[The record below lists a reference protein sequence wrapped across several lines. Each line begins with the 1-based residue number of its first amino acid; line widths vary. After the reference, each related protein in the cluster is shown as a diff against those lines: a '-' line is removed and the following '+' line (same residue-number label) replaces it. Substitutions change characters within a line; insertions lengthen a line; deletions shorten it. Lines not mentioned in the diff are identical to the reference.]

1 MVGQRTAGQSAL
13 GEAAEFG
20 NASIDIRQMILDAL
34 PLGHPYTAKGT
45 VTEFQLSIPQLG
57 VGFMDQEA
65 ILVRSDEL
73 INSLVVTGTKQGHY
87 TAQVPLP
94 GFSPL
99 NLPPSS
105 ITRGWGYI
113 DAQMNGTAFRF
124 LTTHLEDGTNTLSPI
139 FALVQALQAIQLM
152 NGPAATAKP
161 VIMAGDFNTV
171 ANNPS
176 SPTFLTYLFI
186 LGNGFTDG
194 WLRAHPFLPGLTC
207 CQEDLT
213 SSTSALTQRLDLV
226 FARNHISVLG
236 AQLVGNHLD
245 TIPNVGIWQ
254 STWAWTGVSFRIW
267 RTGRRRFA

>member
-1 MVGQRTAGQSAL
+1 MGTQSTL
-13 GEAAEFG
+13 PEKWNAARIQIG
-20 NASIDIRQMILDAL
+20 LR
-34 PLGHPYTAKGT
+34 
-45 VTEFQLSIPQLG
+45 
-57 VGFMDQEA
+57 
-65 ILVRSDEL
+65 
-73 INSLVVTGTKQGHY
+73 
-87 TAQVPLP
+87 P
-94 GFSPL
+94 GSCP
-99 NLPPSS
+99 
-105 ITRGWGYI
+105 
-113 DAQMNGTAFRF
+113 
-124 LTTHLEDGTNTLSPI
+124 SPI

-245 TIPNVGIWQ
+245 TIPNVGSSWPSEEPGVCRSRPTSLARATGAVDLEARKSRPLS
-254 STWAWTGVSFRIW
+254 STGAG
-267 RTGRRRFA
+267 FADLLIF